1 MLSYEIDAFS
11 LNGTVLTPAVDGL
24 GFANYS
30 RDGDLVSEWRGNAS
44 LNYNIGEHN
53 IRYVTRSIQ
62 GVKDDRFL
70 GTANEQID
78 DFITQNLYYQYTLPW
93 DEDFVLSLS
102 VENLTD
108 EDPPFTVQQYSYV
121 PFIGNAL
128 GRTYE
133 IGIRKTF

>member
-1 MLSYEIDAFS
+1 M
-11 LNGTVLTPAVDGL
+11 T
-24 GFANYS
+24 
-30 RDGDLVSEWRGNAS
+30 
-44 LNYNIGEHN
+44 
-53 IRYVTRSIQ
+53 RYIQ

-108 EDPPFTVQQYSYV
+108 EDPPFTVQQYSYD